1 MSDETEQP
9 IPTTVYTSVD
19 GRAVIKQSNGSVVL
33 LSAEQIL
40 TVIKELHVCYDY
52 CAAWKQRGETPP

>member
-1 MSDETEQP
+1 MSDETEHP
-9 IPTTVYTSVD
+9 ISTTVYTSVD